1 MVILLINAVKKHLI
15 EELGCEA
22 YEEYSDNLVLGGFSG
37 LEHYNGAHIIE
48 IYTTGYQCKGNQQLQ
63 TWSKTSNHLMNMYCS
78 NPDNQ
83 SRTIWSLM
91 GKMMSDISRGM
102 SITKDQACF
111 ILGGGVLKN
120 LLTGHL

>member
-1 MVILLINAVKKHLI
+1 
-15 EELGCEA
+15 LGCEA
-22 YEEYSDNLVLGGFSG
+22 YEEYSNNLVLGEFSG

-48 IYTTGYQCKGNQQLQ
+48 IYTAGYQCKVNQQSQIL
-63 TWSKTSNHLMNMYCS
+63 SNTSNHLMNMYCS

-83 SRTIWSLM
+83 SQTILSLM

-111 ILGGGVLKN
+111 ILRGGVLKRSSYG
-120 LLTGHL
+120 TPMKCSASTVP